1 MKIIDMH
8 SHIFPEKIAAK
19 ATASVGHFY
28 DTEMGFLGN
37 SETLLKM
44 GSAAGVTGYVVHS
57 VATTAHQV
65 RSINDFLAAECELHP
80 EFIPFAAMHPDFEDI
95 QGEIDRVISMGFKG
109 IKLHPDFQQFLIDEE
124 RAMPI
129 YEAAEGRLPILF
141 HTGDYRYDWSKP
153 QRLANIIDT
162 FPKLDCI
169 AAHFGGWSE
178 PDTAIM
184 SLLERRCWVDTSST
198 YGFINDFP
206 KMRELIKL
214 WGSDRMLFGSDF
226 PMWDP
231 ATELEWLNRCE
242 LSEEDMEKILHG
254 NIEKLLSIE

>member
-8 SHIFPEKIAAK
+8 AHIFPDKIAAK
-19 ATASVGHFY
+19 ATASVGTFY
-28 DTEMGFLGN
+28 DTDMGFLGN

-44 GSAAGVTGYVVHS
+44 GSAAGVTNYVVHS

-65 RSINDFLAAECELHP
+65 RSINDFLAAQCAEHP
-80 EFIPFAAMHPDFEDI
+80 EFIAFAAMHPDFDDI
-95 QGEIDRVISMGFKG
+95 PGEIERIISMGFKG

-141 HTGDYRYDWSKP
+141 HTGDYRYEWSKP
-153 QRLANIIDT
+153 QRLANVIDI

-178 PDTAIM
+178 TDSAIKV
-184 SLLERRCWVDTSST
+184 LLDRRCWIDTSST

-206 KMRELIKL
+206 KIRDMIKL
-214 WGSDRMLFGSDF
+214 WGTDRILFGSDF

-231 ATELEWLNRCE
+231 AGELEWLRRCE
-242 LSEEDMEKILHG
+242 LPDEDMEKILHK
-254 NIEKLLSIE
+254 NIENLLCIE